1 MRYAPVIKMSQC
13 PHLSFSRMDDGIGRR
28 VEERKIKEGKGKE
41 REGMG
46 EKENQRIGNEGIEKK
61 RKEI

>member
-1 MRYAPVIKMSQC
+1 
-13 PHLSFSRMDDGIGRR
+13 MDDGIGRR

-46 EKENQRIGNEGIEKK
+46 LKENQRIGNEGIEKK